1 MKNKALLLGTLGGS
15 WSIVPEVLGFTNPGQ
30 IKLFAQRE
38 DLGEISEGL
47 PQIDEVWLAT
57 TNGDISKSAAEKLR
71 AWQAL
76 LGKAAPPIR
85 IWAPEKVDDLT
96 SQKQADSMREMIWRL
111 ALRACDERGSEN
123 VCFCLA
129 GGRKTMS
136 ADLQT
141 AATLF
146 GSSMLLHLIETGFL
160 PEHLRNKPEPKT
172 FANELSKE
180 DAMLF
185 KPVILDRNLPKA
197 EIIELKGE
205 NDGQSVNSTRFPIA
219 MAPTDGMAFPVI
231 VENDLKRTIEERRKR
246 ARNLLYHYAG
256 TLTQSTAGQPF
267 QALYVL
273 PPAVITKLKADRIGV
288 DPIAEKDE
296 LIWLEKLPK
305 TDLHCHLGGVADAMD
320 LIRIAKAMRED
331 LDKAATPEL
340 MQRQKEWRAILLGQ
354 GPAAL
359 KEQIHKSADGYK
371 ADLKRIAQETRTKP
385 WAVNTALIS
394 IFADLPSLLE
404 EFIFGK
410 YLNSENF
417 VKIGILKYEALGDM
431 QGSSLLQSESAI
443 REMCRVLIEKCRKEN
458 ISYIEVRCSPVN
470 YTQNGL
476 SETQIVQIVQSELA
490 KALPQLHSSLIIIG
504 SRHRKFSDCCRHVE
518 LATDILNES
527 WYDARVPIVGFD
539 LAGDEAFEPE
549 KFAPIFRPLFEKCLH
564 ITVHAGETQS
574 VESIWKAVYTLNA
587 ERIGHGLELANMP
600 KLVDHFLDR
609 GIGVEMCPSS
619 NFQIVGFKDRFIE
632 TSDRLKIYPLKKY
645 LDMGLKVCVNTD
657 NPGIS
662 RTNSSLELHRAARLI
677 AGGLS
682 RWDILQLIKN
692 GFSASFVSYEK
703 GREILLK
710 AEKEILTILGQEH
723 G

>member
-1 MKNKALLLGTLGGS
+1 MRKKALLLGTLGGS
-15 WSIVPEVLGFTNPGQ
+15 WAIIPEVLGFTNPEQ
-30 IKLFAQRE
+30 IKLFARRE
-38 DLGEISEGL
+38 DLGEISENL
-47 PQIDEVWLAT
+47 PQIDEIWLAT
-57 TNGDISKSAAEKLR
+57 TNGEISRSASVNLR
-71 AWQAL
+71 AWQKLVGNAS
-76 LGKAAPPIR
+76 PTVR
-85 IWAPEKVDDLT
+85 IWAPENVDDLT
-96 SQKQADSMREMIWRL
+96 SQKEADSMREMIWRL

-146 GSSMLLHLIETGFL
+146 GAGMLLHLIDSGKL
-160 PEHLRNKPEPKT
+160 PQHLHTAEPKT
-172 FANELSKE
+172 FANKLAKE

-205 NDGQSVNSTRFPIA
+205 NDGQSINSTRFPIA
-219 MAPTDGMAFPVI
+219 MAPTDGMAFQVLL
-231 VENDLKRTIEERRKR
+231 ENDLQHTIEERRKR

-273 PPAVITKLKADRIGV
+273 PPAIITNLQAARIGV
-288 DPIAEKDE
+288 DPCAEKDE
-296 LIWLEKLPK
+296 LNWLKQLPK
-305 TDLHCHLGGVADAMD
+305 TDLHCHLGGVADATE
-320 LIRIAKAMRED
+320 LVRVAEAMRED
-331 LDKAATPEL
+331 LEKAATPEL
-340 MQRQKEWRAILLGQ
+340 MQRQKEWRTILLNH

-359 KEQIHKSADGYK
+359 KEKIHKSADVYK
-371 ADLKRIAQETRTKP
+371 AELKRIAHETKTQA

-394 IFADLPSLLE
+394 IFSDQPALLE
-404 EFIFGK
+404 EFIFGE
-410 YLNSENF
+410 YLNPENF
-417 VKIGILKYEALGDM
+417 VKIDILKYEALGDM
-431 QGSSLLQSESAI
+431 QGSSLLQTENAI

-470 YTQNGL
+470 YTKNGL
-476 SETQIVQIVQSELA
+476 SETQVVQIIQSELA
-490 KALPQLHSSLIIIG
+490 KALPKLHSSLIIIG

-518 LATDILNES
+518 LATEILSES

-539 LAGDEAFEPE
+539 LAGDEAFDPE

-574 VESIWKAVYTLNA
+574 VASIWKAVYTLNA
-587 ERIGHGLELANMP
+587 ERIGHGLKLASMP
-600 KLVDHFLDR
+600 KLVEHFLDR
-609 GIGVEMCPSS
+609 GIGIEMCPSS
-619 NFQIVGFKDRFIE
+619 NFQIVGFNDHFVKASQEFE
-632 TSDRLKIYPLKKY
+632 TYPLKDY
-645 LDMGLKVCVNTD
+645 LNMGLKVCVNTD

-662 RTNSSLELHRAARLI
+662 RTNASLELHRAARLTPD
-677 AGGLS
+677 GLS

-692 GFSASFVSYEK
+692 GFSSAFISFNK
-703 GREILLK
+703 RREILLQ
-710 AEKEILTILGQEH
+710 AEKAILKLIEQEND
-723 G
+723 